1 MFKFL
6 ITAAI
11 IYFIYRFFNNSKQP
25 IQRPP
30 RDEPLPRWDQERE
43 KEKRT
48 ADDDY
53 IDYEEID

>member
-11 IYFIYRFFNNSKQP
+11 IYFIYRYITKSQKP
-25 IQRPP
+25 LQRPP
-30 RDEPLPRWDQERE
+30 DEEPLPDRE
-43 KEKRT
+43 PEKRR

-53 IDYEEID
+53 IDYEELN